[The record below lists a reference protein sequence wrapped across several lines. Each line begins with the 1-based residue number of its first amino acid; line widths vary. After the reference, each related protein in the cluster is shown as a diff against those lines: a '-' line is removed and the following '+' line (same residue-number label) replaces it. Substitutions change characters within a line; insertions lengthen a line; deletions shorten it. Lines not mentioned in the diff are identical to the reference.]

1 MESQA
6 RHKKGHALAAFGPNL
21 PTIGFRGP
29 LQLGHCAP
37 VLAPSECGLAVKKKR
52 KLSPS
57 PQQTSVGFLALPL
70 LIMLI
75 DLRPRNVI
83 LNIFPFGE
91 NHKRQRL
98 AAAMVSTK
106 VFNLSP

>member
-1 MESQA
+1 MLWQPLGPISRQSDSGVLSSWE
-6 RHKKGHALAAFGPNL
+6 RPRKAAS
-21 PTIGFRGP
+21 
-29 LQLGHCAP
+29 
-37 VLAPSECGLAVKKKR
+37 VLAPSKSGLAVKKKR

-98 AAAMVSTK
+98 AEAMVSTK